1 MSLQSEKMIKP
12 VKANFWALVP
22 LFIFLGIYLITS
34 LIVKDFYKVPITVAF
49 VISSV
54 VAIGMT
60 RDEKLSERVSRF
72 SAGASD
78 PNIML
83 MLWIFILAGS
93 FAQSAKAMG
102 AIDATVN
109 LALQILPDNLLLGG
123 IFIAACFISLSVG
136 TSVGT
141 IVALTPVAVG
151 IADKTGVELPFMV
164 AIVVGGAFFGDN
176 LSFISDTT
184 IAATKTQECQMKD
197 KFKVNSMIVLPAALF
212 VLIFYII
219 EGWHIQVPAHL
230 APIEWIKVIPYLVVL
245 GTAIAGMNVM
255 LVLLLGIG
263 ITGGI
268 GLCNSSFDIFGY
280 FGAMGNGI
288 TGMGELIVI
297 TLLAGGMLEMI
308 RYNGGIAYII
318 ERLTRRVNSKR
329 LAELC
334 IASLVCLANLCT
346 ANNTIAI
353 ITTGP
358 IVRNIAGR
366 FGVDKRKSASILDTF
381 SCFVQGII
389 PYGAQ
394 MLIAA
399 ELAGISPLSIIRYLY
414 YPVLIGICGLLAIL
428 LRYPRHYS

>member
-1 MSLQSEKMIKP
+1 MEHP
-12 VKANFWALVP
+12 VKANFWALSP
-22 LFIFLGIYLITS
+22 LFIFLGVYLITS
-34 LIVKDFYKVPITVAF
+34 LIVNDFYKVPITVAF

-54 VAIGMT
+54 VAILMT
-60 RDEKLSERVSRF
+60 RREKLSDRIARF
-72 SAGASD
+72 SGGASD
-78 PNIML
+78 KNIML
-83 MLWIFILAGS
+83 MIWIFILAGA

-102 AIDATVN
+102 AIEATVN
-109 LALQILPDNLLLGG
+109 LALHILPDNLLLAG
-123 IFIAACFISLSVG
+123 IFIAACFIYLAVG

-151 IADKTGVELPFMV
+151 IAEKTGVELPFMV

-184 IAATKTQECQMKD
+184 IAATKTQGCRMKD
-197 KFKVNSMIVLPAALF
+197 KFKVNSMIVVPAA
-212 VLIFYII
+212 VLVLLFYII
-219 EGWHIQVPAHL
+219 EGVQVQAPAQI
-230 APIEWIKVIPYLVVL
+230 AEIEWVKVIPYIAVL
-245 GTAIAGMNVM
+245 GTALAGINVM

-263 ITGGI
+263 ITGLI
-268 GLCNSSFDIFGY
+268 GLCTSGFDLFGY
-280 FGAMGNGI
+280 FGAMGTGI

-318 ERLTRRVNSKR
+318 ERLTRHVSSKR
-329 LAELC
+329 FAELS
-334 IASLVCLANLCT
+334 IAGLVCLANLCT

-358 IVRNIAGR
+358 IARNIAER
-366 FGVDKRKSASILDTF
+366 FHIDRRKSASILDTF
-381 SCFVQGII
+381 SCFIQGII

-399 ELAGISPLSIIRYLY
+399 ELADLSPLAIIRYLY
-414 YPVLIGICGLLAIL
+414 YPVLIGIFGLLAIAF
-428 LRYPRHYS
+428 RYPRHYS